1 MGEAALQAD
10 LQAVR
15 QAVAERTRMEEALEA
30 TRRDVN
36 LRIHKEY
43 RGVTEGVLKIRALE
57 QALKSN
63 EQLLDSTLKSV
74 RAGVRSQLDV
84 LNAEQQLATA
94 SRDLIQA
101 RYSYLMSRLRL
112 YSLSGEDPLAA
123 VEEINAAF
131 AP

>member
-1 MGEAALQAD
+1 M
-10 LQAVR
+10 
-15 QAVAERTRMEEALEA
+15 
-30 TRRDVN
+30 RRDLG
-36 LRIHKEY
+36 LRVHREY
-43 RGVTEGVLKIRALE
+43 RGVTEGVLKIRALA
-57 QALKSN
+57 QALKSSA
-63 EQLLDSTLKSV
+63 QLLDSTLKSV

-84 LNAEQQLATA
+84 LNAEQQLATT
-94 SRDLIQA
+94 SRDLVQA

>member
-1 MGEAALQAD
+1 MVVLGTRRSDLTALQSA
-10 LQAVR
+10 APV
-15 QAVAERTRMEEALEA
+15 
-30 TRRDVN
+30 DV
-36 LRIHKEY
+36 L
-43 RGVTEGVLKIRALE
+43 
-57 QALKSN
+57 SS